1 VVGFAAVLARR
12 GERET
17 AAASGVYA
25 LRWDAKLAGWT
36 VGELLGYAGWGGVL
50 VYAGP
55 LLLESYDASP
65 GTVGLVLG
73 AAAIAAFPGNFV
85 ARRWLSGSSRELLV
99 LLGLGAAAITAVF
112 GAVRPGLGASSAIF
126 ALLVLVAC
134 TRTVAGSTFALF
146 VTPERRLA
154 VMGLRAS
161 TGQFGYLLG
170 AGFGGAALA
179 LGGYALLGGMLA
191 TLFALGAAPP
201 LAALLSDRASSQRST
216 AVLAR

>member
-1 VVGFAAVLARR
+1 
-12 GERET
+12 
-17 AAASGVYA
+17 
-25 LRWDAKLAGWT
+25 
-36 VGELLGYAGWGGVL
+36 
-50 VYAGP
+50 
-55 LLLESYDASP
+55 
-65 GTVGLVLG
+65 
-73 AAAIAAFPGNFV
+73 
-85 ARRWLSGSSRELLV
+85 
-99 LLGLGAAAITAVF
+99 
-112 GAVRPGLGASSAIF
+112 
-126 ALLVLVAC
+126 VAC